1 MVPLTLVAP
10 LGRACA
16 SPALCRSAS
25 GPAPSSTMEQRRGLR
40 HRQRGSDRLMPC
52 AERIAAVADLPV
64 APAYELRV
72 THRGLPA

>member
-1 MVPLTLVAP
+1 
-10 LGRACA
+10 
-16 SPALCRSAS
+16 
-25 GPAPSSTMEQRRGLR
+25 
-40 HRQRGSDRLMPC
+40 MPC